1 MSFQLGFIGAGNM
14 AEAIARGVT
23 STGLIKPTE
32 ILAADISAERR
43 ALFADRL
50 KIRAIED
57 AAAVASQCPTL
68 LLAVKPQQ
76 MAALLPAIGE
86 VAKTDVLI
94 ITIAAG
100 ISTRYIV
107 GALGNRSHW
116 RVVRA
121 MPNTPMLVGKGMVA
135 ICSGQHATATDLT
148 QARRVFESAASVV
161 ELKEEMMDAVTA
173 VSGSGPAYIFF
184 LVEQMIRAAVE
195 LGLSPEQAHKL
206 STQTALGAAEM
217 LTTSVDSP
225 AELRRKVTSPGG
237 TTHAAISYMESQQMS
252 QIVVD
257 AVKAAASR
265 SRELGK

>member
-23 STGLIKPTE
+23 GSGLLRPTE
-32 ILAADISAERR
+32 ILAADISADRR

-76 MAALLPAIGE
+76 MAAMLPAIGE

-100 ISTRYIV
+100 ISTRYIA
-107 GALGNRSHW
+107 GAMGSRAAW

-135 ICSGQHATATDLT
+135 ICPGEHATAADLT
-148 QARRVFESAASVV
+148 QARGIFESAASVV
-161 ELKEEMMDAVTA
+161 ELREEMMDAVTA

-184 LVEQMIRAAVE
+184 LVEQMVRAGVE
-195 LGLSPEQAHKL
+195 LGLTPEQAHKL
-206 STQTALGAAEM
+206 ATQTALGAAEM
-217 LTTSVDSP
+217 LTTSADSP

-237 TTHAAISYMESQQMS
+237 TTHAAISHMESQQLP
-252 QIVVD
+252 QIVID
-257 AVKAAASR
+257 ALKAAAGR

>member
-23 STGLIKPTE
+23 ASGLLKPTE
-32 ILAADISAERR
+32 ILAADISPDRR
-43 ALFADRL
+43 SLFADSL

-68 LLAVKPQQ
+68 LLAVKPQHI
-76 MAALLPAIGE
+76 AAILPAIGE
-86 VAKTDVLI
+86 VAKPDVLI

-100 ISTRYIV
+100 ISTRYIL
-107 GALGNRSHW
+107 ANLGNRAPW

-135 ICSGQHATATDLT
+135 LCPGEHATASDLT
-148 QARRVFESAASVV
+148 QARQIFESAASVV
-161 ELKEEMMDAVTA
+161 ELTEDMMDAVTA

-184 LVEQMIRAAVE
+184 LVEQMIRAGVE
-195 LGLSPEQAHKL
+195 LGLSPQQAHKL
-206 STQTALGAAEM
+206 ATQTALGAAQM
-217 LTTSVDSP
+217 LTTSPDSP

-237 TTHAAISYMESQQMS
+237 TTHAAISHMESQQLP

-257 AVKAAASR
+257 ALKAAAQR
-265 SRELGK
+265 SHDLGK

>member
-1 MSFQLGFIGAGNM
+1 M

-23 STGLIKPTE
+23 SSGLFKPTE
-32 ILAADISAERR
+32 ILAADISADRR

-57 AAAVASQCPTL
+57 AAAVASQCPAL

-76 MAALLPAIGE
+76 MAAMLPAIGE

-100 ISTRYIV
+100 ISTRYIA
-107 GALGNRSHW
+107 GAMGSRAAW

-135 ICSGQHATATDLT
+135 ICPGEHATAADLGS
-148 QARRVFESAASVV
+148 ARQIFESAASVV

-184 LVEQMIRAAVE
+184 LVEQMVRAGVE
-195 LGLSPEQAHKL
+195 LGLTPEQAHKL
-206 STQTALGAAEM
+206 ATQTALGAAEM
-217 LTTSVDSP
+217 LTTSADSP

-237 TTHAAISYMESQQMS
+237 TTHAAISHMESRQMP

-257 AVKAAASR
+257 ALKAAAAR

>member
-23 STGLIKPTE
+23 SSGLFKPTE

-43 ALFADRL
+43 SLFADRL
-50 KIRAIED
+50 KIRAVED
-57 AAAVASQCPTL
+57 AAAVASQCPTI
-68 LLAVKPQQ
+68 LLAVKPQHI
-76 MAALLPAIGE
+76 AAVLPAIGE
-86 VAKTDVLI
+86 VAKTDVLV

-100 ISTRYIV
+100 ISTRYIASAM
-107 GALGNRSHW
+107 GQRSPW

-135 ICSGQHATATDLT
+135 ICPGERATAADLT
-148 QARRVFESAASVV
+148 KARRIFESAASVV

-173 VSGSGPAYIFF
+173 VSGSGPAYVFF
-184 LVEQMIRAAVE
+184 LIEQMIRAGVE
-195 LGLSPEQAHKL
+195 LGLTPEQAHKL
-206 STQTALGAAEM
+206 ATQTALGAAQM
-217 LTTSVDSP
+217 LTTSADAP

-237 TTHAAISYMESQQMS
+237 TTYAAISHMESQQLP

-257 AVKAAASR
+257 AVKAAAKR
-265 SRELGK
+265 SHELGK